1 MPRVS
6 LRLVLVLVAILA
18 GWCLV
23 PPAAASSEDGD
34 SEKAGKKKP
43 GTAELQAG
51 DMGSTVTSSQPV
63 DADLLRNFK
72 VDYNNAGGN
81 ERAVFAK
88 YIEALGAAA
97 MLDALEET
105 FSRCHH
111 QAYDLGAV
119 LYSSTR
125 DLATSLEV
133 CGRRCTG
140 ACMHGVIREA
150 FGSKSPAEVQGEL
163 HSFCEGDLM
172 SGLHRKGNCAHAL
185 GHAAMVVS
193 GQDLAKSLE
202 ACSAHPDAAMGYYC
216 ATGVYME
223 YFTDPEELDLEV
235 LLNLHYP
242 CDKQTPY
249 PAACYRYKSPLMLR
263 ALKGDGA
270 ALTKECL
277 GLSGARR
284 RGCFHGLGI
293 AHLPLVFD
301 HPAKLAQVCGLGSRD
316 ERILCIEGVVEKL
329 ADYDEDVA
337 RRSCSSLDGELAKVC
352 NTAAA
357 EKMYRLEKPSL
368 PLYLER

>member
-1 MPRVS
+1 MNP
-6 LRLVLVLVAILA
+6 VAIF
-18 GWCLV
+18 C
-23 PPAAASSEDGD
+23 
-34 SEKAGKKKP
+34 
-43 GTAELQAG
+43 
-51 DMGSTVTSSQPV
+51 
-63 DADLLRNFK
+63 
-72 VDYNNAGGN
+72 
-81 ERAVFAK
+81 
-88 YIEALGAAA
+88 
-97 MLDALEET
+97 
-105 FSRCHH
+105 SR
-111 QAYDLGAV
+111 V
-119 LYSSTR
+119 
-125 DLATSLEV
+125 
-133 CGRRCTG
+133 
-140 ACMHGVIREA
+140 A

-172 SGLHRKGNCAHAL
+172 SGLHRRGNCAHAL
-185 GHAAMVVS
+185 GHAMMVVS
-193 GQDLAKSLE
+193 GRDVGSSLE
-202 ACSAHPDAAMGYYC
+202 ACSTYSNAAMGYYC

-301 HPAKLAQVCGLGSRD
+301 HPAKLAQVCGQGSRD
-316 ERILCIEGVVEKL
+316 DRLLCVEGVVEKL

-337 RRSCSSLDGELAKVC
+337 RRSCSSLGGELAKVC

-357 EKMYRLEKPSL
+357 EKMYRLDKPSL
-368 PLYLER
+368 PLYTGK